1 MARVTKD
8 ANGNPTI
15 HIDVDER
22 EWTRDPEVRATVA
35 GVVAK
40 AIGLPPSENP
50 EGLDYYRSDEV
61 MAVARRL
68 VDRHAVTLA
77 RLRDFELVYLL
88 RHVEGELEEKRL
100 DAIAKAFKAPAL
112 WHDVAG
118 VDAGIWIDD
127 RYWKLFGEQQREAV
141 CLHELL
147 HLGVNDNGQIKL
159 LDHDVEDFG
168 MVVRLYGPWIPNLRR
183 FAEQLALFSGDGAKE
198 AAS

>member
-8 ANGNPTI
+8 ADGNPTI
-15 HIDVDER
+15 HVDVDER
-22 EWTRDPEVRATVA
+22 DWTRDPEVRATVA

-40 AIGLPPSENP
+40 AIGAEPSGNP

-68 VDRHAVTLA
+68 VERHAVTLA

-88 RHVEGELEEKRL
+88 RQVEGELEEKRL

-112 WHDVAG
+112 WRDVAG
-118 VDAGIWIDD
+118 VDAGIWIDE
-127 RYWKLFGEQQREAV
+127 RYWKVFTERQREAV

-147 HLGVNDNGQIKL
+147 HLGVNDNGQIKI
-159 LDHDVEDFG
+159 LDHDVEDFS
-168 MVVRLYGPWIPNLRR
+168 MVVRLYGPWTPALRQ
-183 FAEQLALFSGDGAKE
+183 FGEQMALFTSEPTE